1 MEIPIPAKNI
11 FIWKRDPIWRIFPWC
26 HVGVMASPNYDIWT
40 VCWTPCQTNNNEN
53 ITAVYYW
60 SFVSGIH
67 QWPVDS
73 PHKGPVIQRGCPCR
87 DVIMFLCTISYIH
100 VVCSEAVRA
109 ILDVCI
115 KHLQLNTISVVR
127 RNEPAV
133 VHATEKQNKF
143 YIIITVM
150 WRVLVGVPNHRQLN
164 CFINNKRLRRTA
176 KSSSKVRS
184 RDIIMCVLV
193 AYHNGDQS
201 PSRCGC
207 VFKCVITMT
216 S

>member
-1 MEIPIPAKNI
+1 
-11 FIWKRDPIWRIFPWC
+11 
-26 HVGVMASPNYDIWT
+26 MASPNYDIST

-73 PHKGPVIQRGCPCR
+73 PHKGPVIQKGCLCR
-87 DVIMFLCTISYIH
+87 DVILFLCTISYIH

-109 ILDVCI
+109 ILDVGI

-143 YIIITVM
+143 YTIITVTSH
-150 WRVLVGVPNHRQLN
+150 VLAMASQITANSTVLSTISGQGGQRQ
-164 CFINNKRLRRTA
+164 
-176 KSSSKVRS
+176 SQSSKVRS

-193 AYHNGDQS
+193 AYHNGGQS
-201 PSRCGC
+201 PSRCGSD
-207 VFKCVITMT
+207 FKCVITMT